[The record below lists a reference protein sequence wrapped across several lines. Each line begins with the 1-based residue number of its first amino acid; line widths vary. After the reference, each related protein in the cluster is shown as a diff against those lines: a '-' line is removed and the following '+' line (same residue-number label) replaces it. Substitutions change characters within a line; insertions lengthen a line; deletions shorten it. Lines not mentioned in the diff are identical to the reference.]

1 MYVCACTILL
11 IYLSLFIVLQIT
23 INFVIVIVCIIQTLA
38 VFEGLHQDQIL
49 CAAAV
54 NSNVIVTAGES
65 TVVCVWELKK
75 ESKDKGKLSMQLT
88 KVGLKTHCKTMSK
101 RWT

>member
-1 MYVCACTILL
+1 MYYVCVCVYQL
-11 IYLSLFIVLQIT
+11 YYNHLSLFIVCQYQC
-23 INFVIVIVCIIQTLA
+23 VIVIVCILQTLA

-49 CAAAV
+49 CAATV

-88 KVGLKTHCKTMSK
+88 KVGGKPHC
-101 RWT
+101 